1 MTAYRDYLCDPIL
14 TSWTKISETKN
25 KWLFIRLHIYL
36 MYWRVCWWPVEVWWF
51 KRLDSWIGC
60 FHEKCWQGTFES
72 MQKIILYFL
81 NNVLR
86 IHRVVPFIFF
96 AFPVYANWILSN
108 GSVKSCPS
116 FTQFRT
122 FFEFVEERN
131 LWFAPRLDTKRYS
144 IMIETLL
151 RRLTVLES

>member
-86 IHRVVPFIFF
+86 IHRVVPFTFLHF
-96 AFPVYANWILSN
+96 LYMPTGFCLMDRLNLALLSPN
-108 GSVKSCPS
+108 FEHFSSLLKKETCGSHRDWTRSGIPS
-116 FTQFRT
+116 WSKPC
-122 FFEFVEERN
+122 FEDWR
-131 LWFAPRLDTKRYS
+131 S
-144 IMIETLL
+144 
-151 RRLTVLES
+151 